1 MPKPP
6 GRGVPLYMTYIYA
19 IYQGGPRGGEPFRGV
34 IFDPLLESSW
44 RLLAVASR
52 SELTALRCSSS
63 LRRPLFCS
71 FIDTF
76 PTMVSRRPHRGSK
89 KGQKNGQKRGRRR
102 SPRRSPGGIRRR
114 KKKCIYI
121 LDIYMHF
128 SPPGFRA
135 LFSHFSTLGSGTT
148 PRLGPLE
155 SAIITATA
163 RSLRIS
169 VESSNSKNYIR
180 KIDTRQH

>member
-1 MPKPP
+1 
-6 GRGVPLYMTYIYA
+6 MTYIYA
-19 IYQGGPRGGEPFRGV
+19 IYRGVPRGGEPFRGV
-34 IFDPLLESSW
+34 IFDPLFESSW
-44 RLLAVASR
+44 RCSQLHLAR
-52 SELTALRCSSS
+52 SEQHYAAQQACGVPFSD
-63 LRRPLFCS
+63 S
-71 FIDTF
+71 FVDTF
-76 PTMVSRRPHRGSK
+76 PAKVSRRPLRGSK

-169 VESSNSKNYIR
+169 VIR
-180 KIDTRQH
+180 QKYTL